1 MNKFQNRFFQH
12 IMEQDNER
20 EAMEASLDKDTN
32 PTDFDVDNVT
42 AENEYAD
49 LTHQAAQAAAA
60 QTREMIAQMK
70 QWAEECTRFIT
81 YLNGDDLNAISN
93 VLGRAESK
101 TIMDVI
107 KTKSAG
113 DIAAIAGDLSSFVQ
127 DLRSQI
133 ALAPTSTQLRGI

>member
-20 EAMEASLDKDTN
+20 EAMEASLDKDTI
-32 PTDFDVDNVT
+32 PTDFDVDT
-42 AENEYAD
+42 IPTDNEYAD
-49 LTHQAAQAAAA
+49 LTQQAAQAAAA

-70 QWAEECTRFIT
+70 QWSEECTRFIA
-81 YLNGDDLNAISN
+81 YLNGDDPNAITN
-93 VLGRAESK
+93 ILGRAESK

-113 DIAAIAGDLSSFVQ
+113 DLAAIAGDLSSFVQ
-127 DLRSQI
+127 DLQAQI

>member
-1 MNKFQNRFFQH
+1 
-12 IMEQDNER
+12 MEQDNER
-20 EAMEASLDKDTN
+20 AAMEASLDKDTN
-32 PTDFDVDNVT
+32 PADFDVDNVP

-49 LTHQAAQAAAA
+49 LTQQAAQAAAA

-70 QWAEECTRFIT
+70 QWIEECNRFIA
-81 YLNGDDLNAISN
+81 YLNGDNPNAITN

-113 DIAAIAGDLSSFVQ
+113 DLAAIAGDLSSFVQ
-127 DLRSQI
+127 DLHSQV
-133 ALAPTSTQLRGI
+133 ALAPTSTQLKGI